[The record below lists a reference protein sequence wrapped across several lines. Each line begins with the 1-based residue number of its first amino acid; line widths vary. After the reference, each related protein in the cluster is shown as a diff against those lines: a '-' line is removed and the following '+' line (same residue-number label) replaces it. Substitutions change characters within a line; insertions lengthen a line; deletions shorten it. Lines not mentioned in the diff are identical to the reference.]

1 MKSERKD
8 QLIRLIEAEAR
19 QKAAAFS
26 VQFARA
32 PSEEKETYLAAL
44 EFERWLADT
53 CADCLDS
60 PKPLR

>member
-53 CADCLDS
+53 CAEALGTPRC
-60 PKPLR
+60 